1 MNKEFADLKMPA
13 EADFDKGVLMSWGI
27 WLYQGFV
34 SLGALS
40 GEVENPQKYGTHDF
54 YTHSRTHALTQ
65 ARTHPRTH
73 APTRT
78 HTTTNKQA
86 HTHMHAYTI

>member
-54 YTHSRTHALTQ
+54 YTHARTHALTH
-65 ARTHPRTH
+65 ARTHE
-73 APTRT
+73 RT

-86 HTHMHAYTI
+86 HTHTHTHTPAYTI